1 MYRLLIITLLLACQ
15 GPAYAQTTDDFFNP
29 AVLHRIDLTLADGDW
44 ERLKE
49 NYERN
54 DYYTA
59 DLRWNGI
66 SVRSAGI
73 RSRGSGSRRPTKPGL
88 RVDIDRFIDDQTFL
102 GLRSFVLDNMAQD
115 ASGIRE
121 RLAMRFYE
129 RMGLPAPREAHAQ
142 LFVNNEYAG
151 LFVIVESI
159 DRQFLTRTFRR
170 PDGGIDNDGHLFE
183 YEYGSAWN
191 LTYLGPAL
199 DAYAR
204 LFDPV
209 TDENAPAEAFYGPI
223 EAMVRAINE
232 TPDAAFVQTLSTYL
246 DLKLLMKHV
255 AVQAFLAEWDGVL
268 GYAGVNN
275 FYLYRFTDGSR
286 SQFIPWDDDNA
297 FRSVDF
303 TIVQGHQEN
312 VLMRRAMQVPELRR
326 AYFDALLAAAASA
339 MQGGWLEAEVQR
351 QSQLVAAVMRA
362 DERKFYTNAEFDA
375 AIDDLLDFAR
385 RRAGIVRCDVAR
397 IVDPTSASGAC
408 GD

>member
-1 MYRLLIITLLLACQ
+1 MYRLALITLLLACQ
-15 GPAYAQTTDDFFNP
+15 GPAYAQTTEDFFNP
-29 AVLHRIDLTLADGDW
+29 AVLHRIELTLHDGDW

-49 NYERN
+49 NYERD

-66 SVRSAGI
+66 TARRVGI

-88 RVDIDRFIDDQTFL
+88 RIDIDRFIDDQTFL
-102 GLRSFVLDNMAQD
+102 GLTSIILDNMAQD

-129 RMGLPAPREAHAQ
+129 RMGLPAAREAHAQ
-142 LFVNNEYAG
+142 LFVNDEYAG
-151 LFVIVESI
+151 LVVIVESI
-159 DRQFLTRTFRR
+159 DKQFLTRTFRR
-170 PDGGIDNDGHLFE
+170 PDGGVDNDGHLFE
-183 YEYGSAWN
+183 YEYESAWN
-191 LTYLGPAL
+191 LTYLGPGF

-209 TDENAPAEAFYGPI
+209 THENAPAEALYGPI

-232 TPDAAFVQTLSTYL
+232 TPDATFVQEVSRYL
-246 DLKLLMKHV
+246 DLKLFMRHV

-275 FYLYRFTDGSR
+275 FYLYRGEEGSR

-303 TIVQGHQEN
+303 TILQGHQDN
-312 VLMRRAMQVPELRR
+312 VLMRRAMQVPELRA
-326 AYFDALLAAAASA
+326 AYFDALLSAAASA
-339 MQGGWLEAEVQR
+339 TEGGWLEQEVQQ
-351 QSQLVAAVMRA
+351 QSQLIAEVIRA

-375 AIDDLLDFAR
+375 AIDDLVDFAR
-385 RRAGIVRCDVAR
+385 RRPGIVRCEVAK
-397 IVDPTSASGAC
+397 IVEAGSASAEC
-408 GD
+408 AD